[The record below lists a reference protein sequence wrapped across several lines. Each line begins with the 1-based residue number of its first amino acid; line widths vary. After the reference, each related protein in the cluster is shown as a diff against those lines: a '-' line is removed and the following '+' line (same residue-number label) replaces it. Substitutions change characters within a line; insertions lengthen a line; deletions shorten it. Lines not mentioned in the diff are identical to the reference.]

1 MVNVKKDV
9 KILIGAYN
17 VKSNVQLIA
26 ITSNVTKPMDNVRNV
41 KVIQLM
47 ELIVIK
53 FVLLIV

>member
-17 VKSNVQLIA
+17 VISNVQLIA
-26 ITSNVTKPMDNVRNV
+26 ITNNVTKPMDNVRNV